1 MSKKLKIILALAAGV
16 VVLSLG
22 TGAMVMAADGTTT
35 PPATTTTTTPG
46 SQNNTL
52 LTVVATTLGVTEQQL
67 ADAFQQATTQVENQ
81 NITTALAA
89 AVKNGTITQADSDA
103 IQPWLAER
111 PTSPT
116 AANMKAWEAEKPQ
129 ISNPD
134 ALKDIL
140 GCKGLM
146 MPWASDLAT
155 NSTTLLN
162 DVVTILNKATGKSIT
177 LSQLQAAIT
186 QAEAQM
192 KSDALTQALANAVA
206 NGTITQDEAN
216 QIQSWWNQRPPAVD
230 KLPGSGFFGK
240 GFGFMGRGFGGMMHG
255 KGFEGMPNGPGP
267 TPATTTTTPM
277 IY

>member
-22 TGAMVMAADGTTT
+22 SGAMVMAADGTTT
-35 PPATTTTTTPG
+35 TTPATTTTLG

-52 LTVVATTLGVTEQQL
+52 LTAVATTLGVTEQQL
-67 ADAFQQATTQVENQ
+67 ADAFQQATTQEENQ
-81 NITTALAA
+81 NITTALAT

-103 IQPWLAER
+103 IQAWLAER

-116 AANMKAWEAEKPQ
+116 QSNMKAWEAEKPQ

-155 NSTTLLN
+155 NDTTLLS
-162 DVVTILNKATGKSIT
+162 DVVAILNKAAGKSIT
-177 LSQLQAAIT
+177 VSQLQAAIT

-216 QIQSWWNQRPPAVD
+216 QIQSWWNQRPSAVD

-240 GFGFMGRGFGGMMHG
+240 RFGFMGRGFGGMMRG
-255 KGFEGMPNGPGP
+255 KGFEGMPKGPGP

-277 IY
+277 TY